1 MLFGKK
7 TEKQTKSKKRENNK
21 KNSKKRG
28 AKSGHK
34 GRGRKIPK
42 DLPKREEKID
52 IPDDEKFC
60 PKCGLPYEDLGSEE
74 CSHEVGVEK
83 EYYIKVYRRKKY
95 KKTCSCPKQIVTAPV
110 PKKLIPKGKFN
121 RSFWINVLIDKYKNH
136 MPIERQIKDMQEY
149 GLPEGSPTVFGGIKT
164 IYSSFLSPLYE
175 AMIRSSRDSEHV
187 HIDESGWKLFHRPGG
202 KKNSNGFIWVF
213 VCRDTG
219 LVLYVIRPGRG
230 ATVPCETLFGMDIEE
245 ASLLEGAPTGRKR
258 ITVDKY
264 SAYKRLERYGFV
276 ELTYCWAHQRREFRD
291 AGIKYPELTEWA
303 DQWVERIGRLYH
315 LNNQRVRREQGTADF
330 EKYNAKLREK
340 IGEVRALTHQKYD
353 HQGQKAVIDSMK
365 NHWAGLTVFI
375 DNPVVDMDNN
385 ISERMLRGPVLGR
398 KNYYGTRCRWSSQLS
413 AAMFSIVQTCQIS
426 DISPRAYLD
435 YYFSE
440 CEKRGA
446 APDETEIE
454 SFLPHKLSDEAGEK
468 LRVAGRTDPAGSE
481 EEPAPDSAACPASAR
496 SPGVR
501 QAA

>member
-1 MLFGKK
+1 L
-7 TEKQTKSKKRENNK
+7 T
-21 KNSKKRG
+21 
-28 AKSGHK
+28 
-34 GRGRKIPK
+34 
-42 DLPKREEKID
+42 
-52 IPDDEKFC
+52 
-60 PKCGLPYEDLGSEE
+60 
-74 CSHEVGVEK
+74 
-83 EYYIKVYRRKKY
+83 
-95 KKTCSCPKQIVTAPV
+95 
-110 PKKLIPKGKFN
+110 
-121 RSFWINVLIDKYKNH
+121 DKYKNH
-136 MPIERQIKDMQEY
+136 MPIERQVKDMEEY
-149 GLPEGSPTVFGGIKT
+149 GLSVGSSTVFGGMKT
-164 IYSSFLSPLYE
+164 IYSSYLKPLYE
-175 AMIRSSRDSEHV
+175 AMIKSSRDSEHV
-187 HIDESGWKLFHRPGG
+187 HIDESGWKLFY
-202 KKNSNGFIWVF
+202 KESSNGFVWVF
-213 VCRDTG
+213 VCPDSD
-219 LVLYVIRPGRG
+219 LVLFVIRPGRS
-230 ATVPCETLFGMDIEE
+230 AAVPCETLFDMEIEE
-245 ASLLEGAPTGRKR
+245 ASVLEDVPTDRKR

-264 SAYKRLERYGFV
+264 SAYKRLERLGFV
-276 ELTYCWAHQRREFRD
+276 ELTHCWAHQRREFRD